1 MIIEMKFNW
10 ESVFVI
16 RAKNEENNEFI
27 ITIGNHLATEQVFNS
42 RENAQKAIRNK
53 DWNLI
58 AALVASMVESKIN
71 TEEK

>member
-1 MIIEMKFNW
+1 MIIKMKFNW

-42 RENAQKAIRNK
+42 REDAQKAIRNK

>member
-1 MIIEMKFNW
+1 MEFNW
-10 ESVFVI
+10 ESVFVV
-16 RAKNEENNEFI
+16 RAKDEENNKFI

-42 RENAQKAIRNK
+42 REDAQKAIRNK

>member
-1 MIIEMKFNW
+1 MIYKMKFNW

-42 RENAQKAIRNK
+42 REDAQKAVRNK

>member
-1 MIIEMKFNW
+1 MIIKMEFNW

-42 RENAQKAIRNK
+42 REDAQKAIRNK

-58 AALVASMVESKIN
+58 AALVASMVESKIK

>member
-1 MIIEMKFNW
+1 MILKMKFNW

-42 RENAQKAIRNK
+42 REDAQKAIRNK

>member
-1 MIIEMKFNW
+1 MKFNW
-10 ESVFVI
+10 ESIFVI

-42 RENAQKAIRNK
+42 REDAQKAIRNK

>member
-1 MIIEMKFNW
+1 MNFNW

-42 RENAQKAIRNK
+42 REDAQKAIRNK

>member
-1 MIIEMKFNW
+1 MKFNW

-42 RENAQKAIRNK
+42 REDAQKAIRNK

>member
-1 MIIEMKFNW
+1 MIIKMEFNW

-42 RENAQKAIRNK
+42 REDAQKAIRNK

>member
-1 MIIEMKFNW
+1 MKFNW

-42 RENAQKAIRNK
+42 REDAQKAIRNK

-71 TEEK
+71 TEKK